1 LLAGG
6 LANVTVTV
14 RDARVSDD
22 DRAWIRAAYRDYLS
36 ELSASR
42 SGIFPVSAEWRS
54 RNDEFLAGWFRDPAA
69 HPFVILVDGAR
80 AGFALVARQPA
91 WPRGGADFRMSE
103 FFVTPA
109 ARRRGVGAHAAI
121 LLFSRFEGEWEVL
134 EDAGNRPA
142 LTFWRRVVGTQTAGR
157 FQEAREGGEVRQRFR
172 SVVRPPE
179 QGG

>member
-1 LLAGG
+1 M
-6 LANVTVTV
+6 TVTL
-14 RDARVSDD
+14 RDARDSAD

-54 RNDEFLAGWFRDPAA
+54 RDDEFLAGWFRDPAA
-69 HPFVILVDGAR
+69 HPFVILADGTR

-103 FFVTPA
+103 FFVAPA
-109 ARRRGVGAHAAI
+109 ARRRGVGAHAAM
-121 LLFSRFEGEWEVL
+121 LLFSRFDGEWEVL

-142 LTFWRRVVGTQTAGR
+142 LAFWRRVIGALASGR
-157 FQEAREGGEVRQRFR
+157 FREIREGNEIRQRFR

-179 QGG
+179 QAG